1 MNKPRFAE
9 LAPSGRRS
17 DLTEGTKIAGL
28 TARQSRDQLTI
39 PGGADFAGSLIC
51 RIVLAAYKAR
61 EVVSISA
68 SSAPGPLFVC
78 TACALKAESRA
89 QSFSARLHEP
99 FQVAE
104 LC

>member
-9 LAPSGRRS
+9 LAPLGRRS

-39 PGGADFAGSLIC
+39 PGGGADFAGSLIC

-78 TACALKAESRA
+78 TACALERFTIESIF
-89 QSFSARLHEP
+89 QPGSYVLARRFH
-99 FQVAE
+99 A
-104 LC
+104 